1 MQICAK
7 FDSVSATLPLASDCG
22 MQPHD
27 IAIVRQLF
35 IAHNVQLMLHNEA
48 GTNLSLLS
56 PSLSVI
62 GHMTQHYDH

>member
-7 FDSVSATLPLASDCG
+7 FNSVSATLPLASQIVACS
-22 MQPHD
+22 H
-27 IAIVRQLF
+27 IVRQLF